1 MTRQENLKLKNAMQN
16 HDYVAWKQLTEW
28 ESIKRKIN
36 NREDFEKFVQIDSLY
51 IDSKEKLRIINS
63 RLWISNYELNAFQQ
77 MIS

>member
-1 MTRQENLKLKNAMQN
+1 MTRQENLKLKNAVQN
-16 HDYVAWKQLTEW
+16 HDYVARKQLTEW
-28 ESIKRKIN
+28 ESINRKIN
-36 NREDFEKFVQIDSLY
+36 NREDFEKFIQIYSLY